1 MNYNYKFLLMS
12 QKDMLKNEVL
22 EEVLRERSYYYF
34 SKSKIF
40 DFWII
45 LSPKFIEE
53 FQKKLEL
60 NNYFNHESKI
70 KFSSIIISSNSDFI
84 NWLKLRIGDFIDITL
99 ENDID
104 QHTKN
109 GICGVLSNSFTS
121 HEFLSQNYFL
131 DSKFI
136 SAKYNK
142 IVDIM

>member
-1 MNYNYKFLLMS
+1 MS

-53 FQKKLEL
+53 FQQHLEL

-70 KFSSIIISSNSDFI
+70 KFYSIIISSNSDFI

-104 QHTKN
+104 KHTKN
-109 GICGVLSNSFTS
+109 GICGVLSNSFNS
-121 HEFLSQNYFL
+121 HEFLSQNCFL